1 MNNLDLIKTT
11 EYIFSLDWDNDFS
24 DEELDK
30 LDETVETLISEY
42 GWDNVYKEWCNYLH
56 TKCDDDWSVINFAR
70 HYWDYAHDRYIPDP
84 VHFIAYLYYKVDTS
98 KNEDA
103 LDIFDSLATTLLE
116 NAGLLDMM
124 QDSLYTAERDSRIQA
139 EIAVIKA
146 SEK

>member
-11 EYIFSLDWDNDFS
+11 EYVFSLDWDNDFS

>member
-139 EIAVIKA
+139 
-146 SEK
+146 

>member
-1 MNNLDLIKTT
+1 MNSLDLIKTT

-124 QDSLYTAERDSRIQA
+124 QNPLYTAERDSRIQA